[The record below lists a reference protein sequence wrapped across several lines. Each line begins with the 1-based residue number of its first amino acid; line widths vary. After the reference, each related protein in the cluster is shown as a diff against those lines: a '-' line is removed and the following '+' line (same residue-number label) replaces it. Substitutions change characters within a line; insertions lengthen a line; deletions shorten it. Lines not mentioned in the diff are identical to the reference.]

1 MNLLHI
7 LLDASAPAAGGQG
20 GGGLLGGGTGSII
33 MIVLMFAVMYF
44 LMIRPQ
50 QKKQK
55 EIQKMRESLQV
66 GDRVITSGGIYGKI
80 KDINDTNFNI
90 EIAENVRIKVDK
102 ASVFA
107 AADDN
112 QNSK

>member
-1 MNLLHI
+1 MTQLTI
-7 LLDASAPAAGGQG
+7 LLQATENNNNSYMM
-20 GGGLLGGGTGSII
+20 II
-33 MIVLMFAVMYF
+33 MMVAIFAIMWLF
-44 LMIRPQ
+44 MIRPQ

-55 EIQKMRESLQV
+55 EVQKMRESLKV
-66 GDRVITSGGIYGKI
+66 GDRVITSGGIYGKL
-80 KDINDTNFNI
+80 KDINDDTFSI

-112 QNSK
+112 ARK

>member
-1 MNLLHI
+1 MILLHI
-7 LLDASAPAAGGQG
+7 LLEAPAG
-20 GGGLLGGGTGSII
+20 GGMGGYSGII
-33 MIVLMFAVMYF
+33 MIVLLFAVMYF

-55 EIQKMRESLQV
+55 EIQKMRENLQV

-80 KDINDTNFNI
+80 KDVNDTSFNI
-90 EIAENVRIKVDK
+90 EIADNVRVKVDK

-107 AADDN
+107 ATDDK
-112 QNSK
+112 QPAK

>member
-1 MNLLHI
+1 LQ
-7 LLDASAPAAGGQG
+7 AEAPTQGAMGGYS
-20 GGGLLGGGTGSII
+20 GLI
-33 MIVLMFAVMYF
+33 MIVLLFVVMYF

-55 EIQKMRESLQV
+55 EIQKMREALQV
-66 GDRVITSGGIYGKI
+66 GDRVVTSGGIYGKI
-80 KDINDTNFNI
+80 KDINDTTFNI
-90 EIAENVRIKVDK
+90 EIADNVRVKVDK

-112 QNSK
+112 RTTK

>member
-7 LLDASAPAAGGQG
+7 LLQTPAPAPAPG
-20 GGGLLGGGTGSII
+20 GGMGGYSGLI
-33 MIVLMFAVMYF
+33 MIALLFVVMYF

-80 KDINDTNFNI
+80 KDINDTNFSI
-90 EIAENVRIKVDK
+90 EIAENIRIKVDK

-107 AADDN
+107 ATDDN
-112 QNSK
+112 QATK

>member
-1 MNLLHI
+1 MSLLHI
-7 LLDASAPAAGGQG
+7 LLQAEAPAQG
-20 GGGLLGGGTGSII
+20 GAMGGYSSLI
-33 MIVLMFAVMYF
+33 MIVLLFVVMYF

-55 EIQKMRESLQV
+55 EVQKMRAALRV

-80 KDINDTNFNI
+80 KDINDTTFNI
-90 EIAENVRIKVDK
+90 EITDNVRIKVDK

-112 QNSK
+112 QATK

>member
-7 LLDASAPAAGGQG
+7 LLQDQAAGQG
-20 GGGLLGGGTGSII
+20 GMFGGGYSGII
-33 MIVLMFAVMYF
+33 MIVLLFAVMYF

-55 EIQKMRESLQV
+55 EIQKMREAMKV
-66 GDRVITSGGIYGKI
+66 GDRVVTSGGIYGKI
-80 KDINDTNFNI
+80 KDINDTNFSI

-112 QNSK
+112 TTR